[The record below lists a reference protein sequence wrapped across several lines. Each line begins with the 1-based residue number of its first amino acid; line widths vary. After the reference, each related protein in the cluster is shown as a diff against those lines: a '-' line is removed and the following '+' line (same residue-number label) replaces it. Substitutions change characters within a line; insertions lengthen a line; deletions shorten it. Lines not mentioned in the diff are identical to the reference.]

1 LAIGVLYQA
10 LAEAL
15 VKRYDAVAFL
25 FLLTMESPKAIVAVI
40 ALFFSFVLLINI
52 VKATNEAAAFNRFTT
67 GPKAT
72 AWDALFVELR
82 VEAQC
87 NNK

>member
-25 FLLTMESPKAIVAVI
+25 FLPTMEKIIAITI
-40 ALFFSFVLLINI
+40 ALFFSFVLLISI